1 MLRAPCPNCGADIVF
16 RSERLPVV
24 VCEFCRSSVLRDGD
38 ALSVMGT
45 AATVPETITPLQLGS
60 TGSFDGA
67 GFELIGRV
75 RWRWEQDGITA
86 GGWTEWLALFA
97 DGRHGWLAEAMGR
110 YMVTMPVLPLPDD
123 AIVPAVANGGR
134 IIPGVL
140 SELGGTSYRITDAR
154 AAFAV
159 GSDGELPFAVATGG
173 TLFSVDLANGAG
185 GVASVQKH
193 GLDVTVW
200 TGRAVTLQELGPRN
214 LRELEGWP
222 LPHWA
227 RG

>member
-1 MLRAPCPNCGADIVF
+1 M
-16 RSERLPVV
+16 V

-38 ALSVMGT
+38 ALSVMGI
-45 AATVPETITPLQLGS
+45 AASVPDTITPLQLGS

-110 YMVTMPVLPLPDD
+110 YMMTMPVLPLPDD
-123 AIVPAVANGGR
+123 AIVAAVASGGR
-134 IIPGVL
+134 VIPGVL
-140 SELGGTSYRITDAR
+140 AELGGTNYRITDAR

-159 GSDGELPFAVATGG
+159 GSDGELPFAVAAGE

-193 GLDVTVW
+193 GPDVTAW
-200 TGRAVTLQELGPRN
+200 TGRAVTLQELAPRN
-214 LRELEGWP
+214 LRDLEGWP
-222 LPHWA
+222 LPEWA
-227 RG
+227 RA